1 MEKGV
6 QEHSIRIAVIGPE
19 CSGKSTL
26 CAAIKEATGCFVVD
40 EFAREYLAQRKGRVY
55 DHKDLVRI
63 AHVQA
68 KKNATATGEIIICD
82 TEVTT
87 VAIWAQEKL
96 GGIPPR
102 ILELEREQVFD
113 HYILC
118 IPEMPW
124 EADGLRENEKDR
136 DKLLEAYKARLTM
149 LGRDFTLVSGTPDQR
164 LELAIGLIKSKGV
177 ES

>member
-6 QEHSIRIAVIGPE
+6 QEQSLRIAILGPE

-26 CAAIKEATGCFVVD
+26 CAAIKEKTDCFVVD
-40 EFAREYLAQRKGRVY
+40 EFGREYLGQRKGRVY
-55 DHKDLVRI
+55 NHQDLVRI

-68 KKNATATGEIIICD
+68 KRNKAAVGELIICD

-113 HYILC
+113 HYVLC
-118 IPEMPW
+118 IPDMPW

-136 DKLLEAYKARLTM
+136 DKLLEAYKERLKM
-149 LGRDFTLVSGTPDQR
+149 LGRNFTIVSGTEDHR
-164 LELAIGLIKSKGV
+164 LELIIELIKS
-177 ES
+177 

>member
-6 QEHSIRIAVIGPE
+6 PEHCIRIAVIGPE

-26 CAAIKEATGCFVVD
+26 CAAIKEKTDCSVVD
-40 EFAREYLAQRKGRVY
+40 EFAREYLSQRKGRVY

-68 KKNATATGEIIICD
+68 KKNKSAAGELVVCD

-87 VAIWAQEKL
+87 MAIWAQEKI

-118 IPEMPW
+118 VPEMPW
-124 EADGLRENEKDR
+124 EADDLRENEKDR
-136 DKLLEAYKARLTM
+136 DKLLEAYKERMKM
-149 LGRDFTLVSGTPDQR
+149 LGRDFTLVSGNQDQR
-164 LELAIGLIKSKGV
+164 LELAMALLGS
-177 ES
+177 